1 MYYRFN
7 ESSLN
12 FEKVSISNTLIF
24 GIGVG
29 IGLLVLLGF
38 TLLDNKSIE
47 NLSPEEKLII
57 LTQYNEFT
65 EDRLVENIKNLNFRF
80 PHIVMAQAIQETG
93 NFKSNI
99 FLENHNLFG
108 MKQAKIRITLA
119 RGTNRNHA
127 YYHNWQESLYD
138 YAIYCS
144 TYLSKV
150 YTEEEYFTYLEQ
162 NYAEDTK
169 YVSRLKNLINIYN
182 LKEKF

>member
-7 ESSLN
+7 EKSLN
-12 FEKVSISNTLIF
+12 FEKVSIPNTLLF

-29 IGLLVLLGF
+29 IGLLTLLGF

-47 NLSPEEKLII
+47 NLSSEEKLII
-57 LTQYNEFT
+57 LNQYNEFT
-65 EDRLVENIKNLNFRF
+65 EDKLIENINNLNFRF

-99 FLENHNLFG
+99 FLENNNLFG
-108 MKQAKIRITLA
+108 MKQAKVRITLA

-127 YYHNWQESLYD
+127 YYRNWQESLYD

-144 TYLSKV
+144 TYLSKIH
-150 YTEEEYFTYLEQ
+150 TEEEYFNYLEQ
-162 NYAEDTK
+162 NYAEDPK
-169 YVSRLKNLINIYN
+169 YVGRLKNLITTYK